1 MIRHQTYNP
10 SNILFVMCLLQEYG
24 RHLVRLQQAGL
35 INLENTHLRH
45 EAEQRRGHII
55 HTLYHIYS
63 TIVTIST
70 ALYFPYLQS
79 IIHIY
84 TIYSTISTYTI
95 STALY
100 LPYPGWPR
108 SHSRSSCFPSSSS
121 PAASPQLLQLFSVR
135 LRAGD
140 IKFNIKGRTGR

>member
-1 MIRHQTYNP
+1 MIRHQTNNP
-10 SNILFVMCLLQEYG
+10 SHILFIMCLLQEYG
-24 RHLVRLQQAGL
+24 RHLVRLQHAGL

-63 TIVTIST
+63 TISIST
-70 ALYFPYLQS
+70 PYLQYY
-79 IIHIY
+79 IY
-84 TIYSTISTYTI
+84 TKSTV
-95 STALY
+95 LY
-100 LPYPGWPR
+100 LPYPDWPR

-140 IKFNIKGRTGR
+140 IKFNIKGKSGR